1 MKKET
6 ENYKRWLISR
16 VRMSEKLLI
25 YFISFNRSQ
34 SDPHP
39 PPSSPPI
46 QTEITNPI
54 VQEYVINNSNINF
67 I

>member
-1 MKKET
+1 
-6 ENYKRWLISR
+6 
-16 VRMSEKLLI
+16 MSEKLLI

-46 QTEITNPI
+46 QTEIANPI